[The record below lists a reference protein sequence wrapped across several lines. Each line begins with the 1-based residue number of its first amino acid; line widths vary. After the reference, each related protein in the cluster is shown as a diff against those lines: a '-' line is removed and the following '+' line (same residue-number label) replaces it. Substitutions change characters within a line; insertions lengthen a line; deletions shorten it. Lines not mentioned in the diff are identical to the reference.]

1 MPYDGMD
8 LSSSEDE
15 ADALAVLNDRLEL
28 ARTQSRDDD
37 SDADDGDGDGDG
49 APSTIP
55 RLDAADAPSTIPPLD
70 AAYAPPLTGPELGR
84 LVVAKYGRPYD
95 VALVRRD
102 LAGIR
107 VVAFNVMWSYVGQA
121 SFALSPDAY
130 ADRLDTVA
138 SILTAWGCAG
148 EVRAWLREAP
158 RPKRGLPARPV
169 VGNAVSLRL
178 SVDYM
183 QAGEWL
189 EA

>member
-1 MPYDGMD
+1 MPYDGMT
-8 LSSSEDE
+8 SSDDE
-15 ADALAVLNDRLEL
+15 AEAMALLNDRLEE
-28 ARTQSRDDD
+28 ARATQSFDDEAAD
-37 SDADDGDGDGDG
+37 AADDGG
-49 APSTIP
+49 APLP
-55 RLDAADAPSTIPPLD
+55 PSFPPLD
-70 AAYAPPLTGPELGR
+70 APFAPPITGPELGR
-84 LVVAKYGRPYD
+84 LVVSKYGKPFD

-107 VVAFNVMWSYVGQA
+107 VVAFNVMWSHVGQP
-121 SFALSPDAY
+121 SFGLSAGAY

-148 EVRAWLREAP
+148 EVRAWLKEAP

-178 SVDYM
+178 SVDYKT
-183 QAGEWL
+183 AGEWL